1 MLLFMAK
8 VDWAKLQLQFWYDH
22 SQTHVG
28 AKAWCDKHQLNY
40 NTARRYLKV
49 RAVKESIK
57 RQVASNPIVKA
68 RKVFKHRGAPF
79 GSQNAL
85 KHGGYSKYFYN
96 ELGQMVEAI
105 NAEDDLLLCRT
116 RIQLVLINVR
126 RIQQAL
132 EQKLCIEMVS
142 KLYDDL
148 LRADLAIDKNI
159 ARIQAITKKAS
170 SRRLDGLGKT

>member
-1 MLLFMAK
+1 
-8 VDWAKLQLQFWYDH
+8 
-22 SQTHVG
+22 
-28 AKAWCDKHQLNY
+28 
-40 NTARRYLKV
+40 
-49 RAVKESIK
+49 
-57 RQVASNPIVKA
+57 
-68 RKVFKHRGAPF
+68 
-79 GSQNAL
+79 
-85 KHGGYSKYFYN
+85 
-96 ELGQMVEAI
+96 MVEAI

-170 SRRLDGLGKT
+170 SRRLDGLGKTWINRINSVISLKSRAKEA